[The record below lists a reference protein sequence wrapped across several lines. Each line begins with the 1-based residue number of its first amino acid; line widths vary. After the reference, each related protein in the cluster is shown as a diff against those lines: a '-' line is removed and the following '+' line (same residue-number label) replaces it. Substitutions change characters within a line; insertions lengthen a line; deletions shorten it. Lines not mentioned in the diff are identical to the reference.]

1 MWRSN
6 RAGWKNLW
14 AGLRRSKTVRI
25 LSDTEETL
33 SIKKKTEKHQLEG
46 RVTSTETEQDR
57 VRFALKKEQA
67 VLSNTEKT

>member
-1 MWRSN
+1 M
-6 RAGWKNLW
+6 
-14 AGLRRSKTVRI
+14 RI

-46 RVTSTETEQDR
+46 RVTSTETERDS